1 MLWLGPT
8 VAESV
13 DSNDGVYGAC
23 LSEGVTS

>member
-1 MLWLGPT
+1 MLWLGST

-13 DSNDGVYGAC
+13 DSSDGVYDAC